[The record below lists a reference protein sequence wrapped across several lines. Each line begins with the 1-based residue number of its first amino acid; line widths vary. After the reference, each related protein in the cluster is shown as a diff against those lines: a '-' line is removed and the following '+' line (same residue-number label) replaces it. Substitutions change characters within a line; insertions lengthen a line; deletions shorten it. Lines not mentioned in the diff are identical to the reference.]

1 MSETTPVASA
11 TEQSQT
17 VTATPEDKVLSRL
30 SAANGGGEE
39 IQNITPQTTEPK
51 TEPTTQPTV
60 EPTAEE
66 TQALSNKAKELGLP
80 ENATKEEIEKAEIAK
95 NDTEWKV
102 DEVVPTK
109 EEELDGTWKGLI
121 ESFELGEIPADYSE
135 EKGFE
140 VVQTLFNQK
149 LEAVKAEALNEAKYD
164 RYVDVPEQARGEAEM
179 VVELMKTGQTL
190 EQINAPFIEL
200 AQIKAMDKEGLV
212 RFRLESQQ
220 GWDAEMVDAKMEKII
235 EGGTLDVE
243 YKIVKAELDNY
254 EQSLNHQR
262 QEQIKNYKNNQQQIQ
277 TQKFNQE
284 VAKLNHALDGV
295 QEYLGKKLTPEVK
308 AVLRNE
314 LASGKFHKMEG
325 TPEEK
330 VDYLLYKR
338 FGKAGIQSFQSRAT
352 EKVVLQNKQQQHNVP
367 IVQNGNV
374 NRVEPETGKTPQEL
388 RLQQLLGG

>member
-1 MSETTPVASA
+1 MSETTPVASV

-30 SAANGGGEE
+30 SAENGGGEE
-39 IQNITPQTTEPK
+39 LKTLTPQTTE
-51 TEPTTQPTV
+51 TVNQTPTT
-60 EPTAEE
+60 PTAEE
-66 TQALSNKAKELGLP
+66 TQALADKAKELGLP
-80 ENATKEEIEKAEIAK
+80 ENATKEEIEKAETVK

-102 DEVVPTK
+102 DEVIPTK

-121 ESFELGEIPADYSE
+121 ESFELGDIPADYSE

-140 VVQTLFNQK
+140 VVQNLFNQK

-164 RYVDVPEQARGEAEM
+164 RYVDVPEQIRGEAEM
-179 VVELMKTGQTL
+179 VVELMKAGQTL
-190 EQINAPFIEL
+190 EQINEPFIEL
-200 AQIKAMDKEGLV
+200 AQYKAMSKEELV
-212 RFRLESQQ
+212 RHNLMFRYKNDE
-220 GWDAEMVDAKMEKII
+220 EVVDNKMQKLI
-235 EGGTLDVE
+235 EDGLLDVE
-243 YKIVKAELDNY
+243 YKSAKFDLDNY

-262 QEQIKNYKNNQQQIQ
+262 QEQIKNYKNTQQQIQ

-284 VAKLNHALDGV
+284 TAKLNHALDGV
-295 QEYLGKKLTPEVK
+295 PEYLGKKLTPEVK
-308 AVLRNE
+308 AVLKNE
-314 LASGKFHKMEG
+314 LASGKYHKMDG

-338 FGKAGIQSFQSRAT
+338 FGKAGIQSFQARAQ

-374 NRVEPETGKTPQEL
+374 NRVEQETGKTPQEL

>member
-1 MSETTPVASA
+1 MPETTQVASV
-11 TEQSQT
+11 TEQPQV

-30 SAANGGGEE
+30 SAENGGGEE
-39 IQNITPQTTEPK
+39 LKTITPQTTEPINQ
-51 TEPTTQPTV
+51 TTPTTPT
-60 EPTAEE
+60 TEE
-66 TQALSNKAKELGLP
+66 TQALTDKAKELGLP
-80 ENATKEEIEKAEIAK
+80 ENATKEEIEKAETAK

-140 VVQTLFNQK
+140 VVQNLFNQK
-149 LEAVKAEALNEAKYD
+149 LEAVKAEAINEAKYD
-164 RYVDVPEQARGEAEM
+164 RYVDVPEQIRGEAEM
-179 VVELMKTGQTL
+179 VVELMKAGQTL
-190 EQINAPFIEL
+190 EKINEPFIEL
-200 AQIKAMDKEGLV
+200 AQFKAMSKEELV
-212 RFRLESQQ
+212 RHNLMFRYKGDE
-220 GWDAEMVDAKMEKII
+220 EVVDNKMQKLI
-235 EGGTLDVE
+235 EDGMIDVE
-243 YKIVKAELDNY
+243 YKSAKFDLDNY

-262 QEQIKNYKNNQQQIQ
+262 QEQIKNYKNTQQQIQ

-284 VAKLNHALDGV
+284 TAKLSHALDGV
-295 QEYLGKKLTPEVK
+295 PEYLGKKLTPEVK
-308 AVLRNE
+308 AVLKNE
-314 LASGKFHKMEG
+314 LASGKYHKMDG

-367 IVQNGNV
+367 IVQNGNA

-388 RLQQLLGG
+388 RLQQLLNGG